1 MAEVGDKPAVDMSS
15 RAYVDLRSLG
25 GTGLQHSAGY
35 IHEERMPRL
44 QGSRGKAIY
53 KEMAEDDPI
62 IGSALRIIDTMLRTV
77 PWEVQAAST
86 QEFDMDAAAFV
97 DSCLDDM
104 DTPLIDTM
112 SEIFSMLTYGF
123 SLHEIVY
130 KRRCGDAPVESM
142 RSKHADGMIG
152 WRRLPCR
159 SQDTIQRWIIADDG
173 TILGAEQCAPPNY
186 IPTFLPIKKC
196 LLFRTSVQK
205 NNPEGKSILRCAVR
219 DWYYKKNVE
228 AIEQIGIERDVAGLP
243 VAKVPAELI
252 RDANNGDA
260 DAIAMVDLFTK
271 MVTNVRRDEQEGIV
285 LPMAYDEN
293 GKELYSFSLLSS
305 AGSRQININEVI
317 QRHDNRMA
325 LALQAEFILMGQAG
339 QSGAYAMHVDK
350 TDMFMASICTYLDI
364 VENTIN
370 QHAVP
375 ELCELNGL
383 QISDYPKIK
392 HGPLERT
399 DVAKMAAAIQQLTMS
414 GMRVFD
420 SEGVTDAYVRKQMGL
435 PEVMATSTEDEV
447 IAPRAAADPDET
459 IEITDPNERPATAS
473 EHAQTLGLP
482 QQMVEHLRSTEQST
496 NRGGFPRR

>member
-1 MAEVGDKPAVDMSS
+1 MAEVGDKPAIDMSS

-25 GTGLQHSAGY
+25 GTGLQQSAGY

-44 QGSRGKAIY
+44 QGKRGVQTY
-53 KEMAEDDPI
+53 KEMADDDPI
-62 IGSALRIIDTMLRTV
+62 IGSALRIIDNMLRTV
-77 PWEVQAAST
+77 PWEVKAASA
-86 QEFDMDAAAFV
+86 QDFDLEAASFV

-205 NNPEGKSILRCAVR
+205 NNPEGKSILRPAVR
-219 DWYYKKNVE
+219 DWWYKKNIE
-228 AIEQIGIERDVAGLP
+228 AIEAIGIERDVAGLP
-243 VAKVPAELI
+243 VARVPAELL
-252 RDANNGDA
+252 RDANNGDK

-271 MVTNVRRDEQEGIV
+271 MVTNVRRDEQEGVV
-285 LPMAYDEN
+285 LPSAFDEN
-293 GKELYSFSLLSS
+293 GKDMYSFTLLSS
-305 AGSRQININEVI
+305 AGSRQINISEVI

-325 LALQAEFILMGQAG
+325 LALQAEFILMGQSGGAG
-339 QSGAYAMHVDK
+339 SYAMHADK
-350 TDMFMASICTYLDI
+350 TDMFMSAICTYLDI
-364 VENTIN
+364 VQNTLN
-370 QHAVP
+370 QHAIP

-383 QISDYPKIK
+383 QMSDYPKLQ

-399 DVAKMAAAIQQLTMS
+399 DVAKLAAAIQQLSMS
-414 GMRVFD
+414 GMQVFD
-420 SEGVTDAYVRKQMGL
+420 YEGVTAAYVRKQMGL
-435 PEVMATSTEDEV
+435 PEVMATTPDEA
-447 IAPRAAADPDET
+447 IQPRTAADPDET
-459 IEITDPNERPATAS
+459 IEITDPNERPATPS

-482 QQMVEHLRSTEQST
+482 TQMVEQLRSAEHET